1 MEKISI
7 RVLLKDQ
14 YKKKIKKFKLFKIL
28 LNLKEVL
35 IMMILLLKLVQQNS
49 RIFSDNI
56 FNQIVAFNKINFFI
70 NNN

>member
-1 MEKISI
+1 MEKILI
-7 RVLLKDQ
+7 RVLLKNQ
-14 YKKKIKKFKLFKIL
+14 YKKKIRKFKLFKIL

>member
-1 MEKISI
+1 MEKILI
-7 RVLLKDQ
+7 RVLLKNQ
-14 YKKKIKKFKLFKIL
+14 YKKKIRKFKLFKIL
-28 LNLKEVL
+28 LNLKELL